1 MLFVSLP
8 ITYELTELI
17 LLDILDLT
25 KEPFLHISW
34 FNGHKKI
41 YKQVIH

>member
-34 FNGHKKI
+34 FNGHKKR